1 MSNNHRLSIIHLD
14 LDAFFASVEQRDNPA
29 YRGKP
34 LIVGGISGGKGN
46 LNRGVVCAASYEAR
60 KYGVHAGMPIWEA
73 RQKCPRGFFVPSQM
87 NKYLES
93 SKKFFQIC
101 SDYTP
106 LLEPLSVDEL
116 FLDVS
121 GCESLF
127 GSSEIIGR
135 KIKERVYQEL
145 GLKISVG
152 IAENKFLAK
161 IATNLGKPDGFYI
174 IPSKDIQKILYP
186 LPVSALWGIGKKT
199 GELLNRAGIYRV
211 EQLARMPD
219 SILENLLGKNGKK
232 IKLLAQGIDENP
244 VTPPSTAKSIGK
256 ETTFGTNITEKA
268 VLVKELLKISQL
280 VGYAARKKG
289 YKGKTITLK
298 IRFHNFITLNRSKT
312 LENPTHLDDIIFK
325 TVVEL
330 LNKVRYKKGG
340 VRLLGIKLSNL
351 TSGNERKQL
360 KFLRDEEDKKGDKLE
375 QLTQSLDKIREKFG
389 SKAVTRASLLSK
401 SKEESILSEE
411 PSP

>member
-1 MSNNHRLSIIHLD
+1 MNNINRLSIIHLD

-46 LNRGVVCAASYEAR
+46 SNRGVVCAASYEAR

-73 RQKCPRGFFVPSQM
+73 RQKCPQGIFIPSQM
-87 NKYLES
+87 NKYSEA

-101 SDYTP
+101 STYTP
-106 LLEPLSVDEL
+106 LIEPLSVDEL

-127 GSSEIIGR
+127 GSSETIGR

-145 GLKISVG
+145 EIKVSVG

-186 LPVSALWGIGKKT
+186 LPVSSLWGIGKKT
-199 GELLNRAGIYRV
+199 EELLKKSGIYLV

-232 IKLLAQGIDENP
+232 MKLLAQGIDESP

-256 ETTFGTNITEKA
+256 ETTFSTNITEK
-268 VLVKELLKISQL
+268 VILIKELLKISQM
-280 VGYAARKKG
+280 VGYTARKKG
-289 YKGKTITLK
+289 YKGRTITLK
-298 IRFHNFITLNRSKT
+298 IRFHNFITFNRSKT
-312 LENPTHLDDIIFK
+312 LENPTHIDDIIFK

-330 LNKVRYKKGG
+330 LDKIKHKKGG
-340 VRLLGIKLSNL
+340 IRLLGIKLSNL
-351 TSGNERKQL
+351 TLGNERKQL
-360 KFLRDEEDKKGDKLE
+360 KFLRDEEDKKDEKLE

-389 SKAVTRASLLSK
+389 TKAVTRASLLKIIKNNCKVSN
-401 SKEESILSEE
+401 
-411 PSP
+411 

>member
-1 MSNNHRLSIIHLD
+1 MNEHKQLSIIHLD

-46 LNRGVVCAASYEAR
+46 SNRGVVCAASYEAR

-73 RQKCPRGFFVPSQM
+73 RQKCPQGIFVPSQM
-87 NKYLES
+87 NKYLEA

-106 LLEPLSVDEL
+106 LIEPLSIDEL

-135 KIKERVYQEL
+135 KIKERVYQKL

-186 LPVSALWGIGKKT
+186 LPVSSLWGIGKKT
-199 GELLNRAGIYRV
+199 EELLKKSGIYLV

-232 IKLLAQGIDENP
+232 MKLLAQGIDESP

-289 YKGKTITLK
+289 YKGRTITLK

-312 LENPTHLDDIIFK
+312 LENPTNLDDIIFK
-325 TVVEL
+325 IVVEL
-330 LNKVRYKKGG
+330 LDKVRHKKGG

-351 TSGNERKQL
+351 TLGNGIKQL
-360 KFLRDEEDKKGDKLE
+360 KFLRDEEDKKDDKLE
-375 QLTQSLDKIREKFG
+375 QLTQSLDEIRKKYG
-389 SKAVTRASLLSK
+389 TKSVTRASLLK
-401 SKEESILSEE
+401 INNK
-411 PSP
+411 

>member
-1 MSNNHRLSIIHLD
+1 MSDNNHLSIIHLD
-14 LDAFFASVEQRDNPA
+14 LDAFFASVEQRDNSA

-46 LNRGVVCAASYEAR
+46 SNRGVVCAASYESR
-60 KYGVHAGMPIWEA
+60 KYGVRAGMPIWEA
-73 RQKCPRGFFVPSQM
+73 RQKCPRGIFVPSQIS
-87 NKYLES
+87 KYLVA

-106 LLEPLSVDEL
+106 LIEPLSIDEL

-174 IPSKDIQKILYP
+174 ISSKDIQKILYP
-186 LPVSALWGIGKKT
+186 LPVSSLWGIGKKT
-199 GELLNRAGIYRV
+199 EELLKKSGIYLV
-211 EQLARMPD
+211 EQLAKMPD

-232 IKLLAQGIDENP
+232 IKLLAQGIDESP

-268 VLVKELLKISQL
+268 VLIKELLKISQQ
-280 VGYAARKKG
+280 VGYTARKKG
-289 YKGKTITLK
+289 HKGKTITLK
-298 IRFHNFITLNRSKT
+298 IRFHNFVTFNRSKT
-312 LENPTHLDDIIFK
+312 LENPTNLDDIIFK

-330 LNKVRYKKGG
+330 LDKVRHKKGG

-351 TSGNERKQL
+351 TLGNGIKQL
-360 KFLRDEEDKKGDKLE
+360 KFLRDEEDKKDDKLE

-389 SKAVTRASLLSK
+389 TKAVTRASLLK
-401 SKEESILSEE
+401 IPNK
-411 PSP
+411 

>member
-1 MSNNHRLSIIHLD
+1 MNNINRLSIIHLD

-46 LNRGVVCAASYEAR
+46 SNRGVVCAASYEAR

-73 RQKCPRGFFVPSQM
+73 RQKCPQGIFIPSQM
-87 NKYLES
+87 NKYLKA
-93 SKKFFQIC
+93 SKNFFQIC

-106 LLEPLSVDEL
+106 LIEPLSVDEL

-174 IPSKDIQKILYP
+174 IPSKDIKKILYP
-186 LPVSALWGIGKKT
+186 LPVSSLWGIGKKT
-199 GELLNRAGIYRV
+199 EELLKKSGIYLV

-232 IKLLAQGIDENP
+232 MKLLAQGIDESP

-256 ETTFGTNITEKA
+256 ETTFSTNITEKA
-268 VLVKELLKISQL
+268 ILTKELLKISQM
-280 VGYAARKKG
+280 VGYTARKKG

-298 IRFHNFITLNRSKT
+298 IRFRNFITLNRSKT

-330 LNKVRYKKGG
+330 LDKAKHKKGG

-351 TSGNERKQL
+351 TLGNERKQL
-360 KFLRDEEDKKGDKLE
+360 KFLRDEEDKKDDKLE

-389 SKAVTRASLLSK
+389 TKAVTRASLLKVIKNNRKVSN
-401 SKEESILSEE
+401 
-411 PSP
+411 

>member
-1 MSNNHRLSIIHLD
+1 MSDNHRLSIIHLD

-29 YRGKP
+29 YQEKP
-34 LIVGGISGGKGN
+34 LIVGGISGGKLSN
-46 LNRGVVCAASYEAR
+46 SNRGVVCAASYEAR

-73 RQKCPRGFFVPSQM
+73 RQKCPQGIFVTSQI
-87 NKYLES
+87 NKYLEA

-101 SDYTP
+101 SNYTP
-106 LLEPLSVDEL
+106 LIEPLSIDEL

-127 GSSEIIGR
+127 GSSETIGR

-145 GLKISVG
+145 ELKVSVG

-161 IATNLGKPDGFYI
+161 IATNLGKPNGFYI
-174 IPSKDIQKILYP
+174 IPLKDIQKIVYP
-186 LPVSALWGIGKKT
+186 LPISALWGIGKKT
-199 GELLNRAGIYRV
+199 EELLKKSGIYLV

-232 IKLLAQGIDENP
+232 IKLLAQGIDESP
-244 VTPPSTAKSIGK
+244 VIPPSTAKSIGK
-256 ETTFGTNITEKA
+256 ETTYSTNIIEKEK
-268 VLVKELLKISQL
+268 LIKELLKLSQL
-280 VGYAARKKG
+280 VAYNVRKKG
-289 YKGKTITLK
+289 YKGRTITLK
-298 IRFHNFITLNRSKT
+298 VRFQNFTTFNRSKT

-330 LNKVRYKKGG
+330 LDKVRHKKGG
-340 VRLLGIKLSNL
+340 IRLLGIKLSNL
-351 TSGNERKQL
+351 TLGNRIKQL
-360 KFLRDEEDKKGDKLE
+360 KFLRDEVDKKDDKLE

-389 SKAVTRASLLSK
+389 SKSITRASLLPK
-401 SKEESILSEE
+401 NIK
-411 PSP
+411 P

>member
-1 MSNNHRLSIIHLD
+1 MSDNHRLSIIHLD

-29 YRGKP
+29 YQEKP
-34 LIVGGISGGKGN
+34 LIVGGISGGKLSN
-46 LNRGVVCAASYEAR
+46 SNRGVVCAASYEAR

-73 RQKCPRGFFVPSQM
+73 RQKCPQGIFVTSQI
-87 NKYLES
+87 NKYLEA

-101 SDYTP
+101 SNYTP
-106 LLEPLSVDEL
+106 LVEPLSIDEL

-127 GSSEIIGR
+127 GSSETIGR

-145 GLKISVG
+145 ELKVSVG

-161 IATNLGKPDGFYI
+161 IATNLGKPNGFYI
-174 IPSKDIQKILYP
+174 IPLKDIQRIVYP
-186 LPVSALWGIGKKT
+186 LPISALWGIGKKT
-199 GELLNRAGIYRV
+199 EELLKKSGIYLV

-232 IKLLAQGIDENP
+232 IKLLAQGIDESP
-244 VTPPSTAKSIGK
+244 VIPPSTAKSIGK
-256 ETTFGTNITEKA
+256 ETTYSTNIIEKEK
-268 VLVKELLKISQL
+268 LIKELLKLSQL
-280 VGYAARKKG
+280 VAYNVRKKG
-289 YKGKTITLK
+289 YKGRTITLK
-298 IRFHNFITLNRSKT
+298 VRFQNFTTFNRSKT

-330 LNKVRYKKGG
+330 LDKVRHKKGG
-340 VRLLGIKLSNL
+340 IRLLGIKLSNL
-351 TSGNERKQL
+351 TLGNGIKQL
-360 KFLRDEEDKKGDKLE
+360 KFLRDEVDKKDDKLE

-389 SKAVTRASLLSK
+389 SKSITRASLLPK
-401 SKEESILSEE
+401 NIK
-411 PSP
+411 P

>member
-1 MSNNHRLSIIHLD
+1 MNNINHLSIIHLD

-34 LIVGGISGGKGN
+34 LIVGGISGGGGN
-46 LNRGVVCAASYEAR
+46 SNRGVVCAASYEAR

-73 RQKCPRGFFVPSQM
+73 RQKCHKGIFIPSQM
-87 NKYLES
+87 NKYLEA

-101 SDYTP
+101 SNYTP
-106 LLEPLSVDEL
+106 LIEPLSIDEL

-135 KIKERVYQEL
+135 KIKEKVYQEL
-145 GLKISVG
+145 GLKVSVG

-161 IATNLGKPDGFYI
+161 IATNLGKPNGFYI

-199 GELLNRAGIYRV
+199 EVLLKKSGIYLV

-232 IKLLAQGIDENP
+232 IKLLAQGIDESP

-256 ETTFGTNITEKA
+256 ETTFSTNITEKA
-268 VLVKELLKISQL
+268 ILIKELLKISQM
-280 VGYAARKKG
+280 VGYTARKKG
-289 YKGKTITLK
+289 YKGRTITLK
-298 IRFHNFITLNRSKT
+298 IRFHNFITFNRSKT
-312 LENPTHLDDIIFK
+312 LENPTYLDDIIFK

-330 LNKVRYKKGG
+330 LDKVRHKKGG

-360 KFLRDEEDKKGDKLE
+360 KFLGDEEDKLE

-401 SKEESILSEE
+401 NVK
-411 PSP
+411 P

>member
-1 MSNNHRLSIIHLD
+1 MSDNHHLSIIHLD

-34 LIVGGISGGKGN
+34 LIVGGISSGKGN
-46 LNRGVVCAASYEAR
+46 SNRGVVCAASYEAR

-73 RQKCPRGFFVPSQM
+73 RQKCPQGIFIPSQM
-87 NKYLES
+87 NKYSEA

-101 SDYTP
+101 STYTP
-106 LLEPLSVDEL
+106 LIEPLSIDEL

-135 KIKERVYQEL
+135 KIKKRVHQEL
-145 GLKISVG
+145 GIKVSVG

-186 LPVSALWGIGKKT
+186 LPVSSLWGIGKKT
-199 GELLNRAGIYRV
+199 EELLKKSGIYLV

-232 IKLLAQGIDENP
+232 MKLLAQGIDESP
-244 VTPPSTAKSIGK
+244 VTPPSKAKSIGK
-256 ETTFGTNITEKA
+256 ETTFSTNITEKV
-268 VLVKELLKISQL
+268 VLVKELLKISQM
-280 VGYAARKKG
+280 VGYTARKKG
-289 YKGKTITLK
+289 YKGRTITLK
-298 IRFHNFITLNRSKT
+298 IRFHNFITLNKSMT
-312 LENPTHLDDIIFK
+312 LENSTNIDDLIFK
-325 TVVEL
+325 TVVRL
-330 LNKVRYKKGG
+330 LDKINIKKGG

-360 KFLRDEEDKKGDKLE
+360 KFLRDEEDKKDDKLE

-389 SKAVTRASLLSK
+389 TKSVTRASLLSK
-401 SKEESILSEE
+401 GDPL
-411 PSP
+411 

>member
-1 MSNNHRLSIIHLD
+1 MSDNHRLSIIHLD

-29 YRGKP
+29 YQEKP
-34 LIVGGISGGKGN
+34 LIVGGISGGKLSN
-46 LNRGVVCAASYEAR
+46 SNRGVVCAASYKAR

-73 RQKCPRGFFVPSQM
+73 RQKCPQGIFVTSQI
-87 NKYLES
+87 NKYLEA

-101 SDYTP
+101 SNYTP
-106 LLEPLSVDEL
+106 LIEPLSIDEL

-127 GSSEIIGR
+127 GSSETIGR

-145 GLKISVG
+145 ELKVSVG

-161 IATNLGKPDGFYI
+161 IATNLGKPNGFYI
-174 IPSKDIQKILYP
+174 IPLKDIQKIVYP
-186 LPVSALWGIGKKT
+186 LPISALWGIGKKT
-199 GELLNRAGIYRV
+199 EELLKKSGIYLV

-232 IKLLAQGIDENP
+232 IKLLAQGIDESP
-244 VTPPSTAKSIGK
+244 VIPPSTAKSIGK
-256 ETTFGTNITEKA
+256 ETTYSTNIIEKEK
-268 VLVKELLKISQL
+268 LIKELLKLSQL
-280 VGYAARKKG
+280 VAYNVRKKG
-289 YKGKTITLK
+289 YKGRTITLK
-298 IRFHNFITLNRSKT
+298 VRFQNFTTFNRSKT

-330 LNKVRYKKGG
+330 LDKVRHKKGG
-340 VRLLGIKLSNL
+340 IRLLGIKLSNL
-351 TSGNERKQL
+351 TLGKGIKQL
-360 KFLRDEEDKKGDKLE
+360 KFLRDEVDKKDDKLE

-389 SKAVTRASLLSK
+389 SKSITRASLLPK
-401 SKEESILSEE
+401 NIK
-411 PSP
+411 P

>member
-1 MSNNHRLSIIHLD
+1 LPEKEGTKIVNNNNRLSIIHLD

-29 YRGKP
+29 YQGKP
-34 LIVGGISGGKGN
+34 LIVGGINGGEGN
-46 LNRGVVCAASYEAR
+46 SNRGVVCAASYEAR
-60 KYGVHAGMPIWEA
+60 KCGVHAGMPIWEA
-73 RQKCPRGFFVPSQM
+73 RQKCPQGIFIPSQM
-87 NKYLES
+87 IKYLEA

-101 SDYTP
+101 STYTP
-106 LLEPLSVDEL
+106 LIEPLSIDEL

-135 KIKERVYQEL
+135 KIKKRVYQEL
-145 GLKISVG
+145 GIKVSIG

-174 IPSKDIQKILYP
+174 IPSKDIQKILYS
-186 LPVSALWGIGKKT
+186 LPVSSLWGIGKKT
-199 GELLNRAGIYRV
+199 EELLKKSGIYQV
-211 EQLARMPD
+211 KQLAKMPD

-232 IKLLAQGIDENP
+232 MKLLAQGIDESP

-268 VLVKELLKISQL
+268 VLVKELLKISQM
-280 VGYAARKKG
+280 VGYTARKKG
-289 YKGKTITLK
+289 YKGRTITLK
-298 IRFHNFITLNRSKT
+298 IRFHNFVTFNRSKT
-312 LENPTHLDDIIFK
+312 LENPTHIDDIIFK

-330 LNKVRYKKGG
+330 LDKVRHKKGG

-351 TSGNERKQL
+351 TSGKEIKQL
-360 KFLRDEEDKKGDKLE
+360 KFLRDEEDKKDDKLQ

-389 SKAVTRASLLSK
+389 SKAVTRASLLK
-401 SKEESILSEE
+401 KI
-411 PSP
+411 

>member
-1 MSNNHRLSIIHLD
+1 MSDNHRLSIIHLD

-46 LNRGVVCAASYEAR
+46 SNRGVVCAASYEAR

-73 RQKCPRGFFVPSQM
+73 RQKCPQGIFIPSQM
-87 NKYLES
+87 NKYSEA

-101 SDYTP
+101 STYTP
-106 LLEPLSVDEL
+106 LIEPLSIDEL

-174 IPSKDIQKILYP
+174 IPSKDIKKTLYP
-186 LPVSALWGIGKKT
+186 LPVSSLWGIGKKT
-199 GELLNRAGIYRV
+199 EELLKKSGIYLV
-211 EQLARMPD
+211 KQLARMPD

-232 IKLLAQGIDENP
+232 MKLLAQGIDESP

-256 ETTFGTNITEKA
+256 ETTFGTNITENA
-268 VLVKELLKISQL
+268 ILIKELLKISQL
-280 VGYAARKKG
+280 VGYTARKKG
-289 YKGKTITLK
+289 YKGRTITLK
-298 IRFHNFITLNRSKT
+298 IRFHNFTTFNKSKT
-312 LENPTHLDDIIFK
+312 LENPTHIDDTIFK

-330 LNKVRYKKGG
+330 LHKVKHKKNG

-351 TSGNERKQL
+351 ASGNEKKQL
-360 KFLRDEEDKKGDKLE
+360 KLLRDEEDKKDDKLE

-389 SKAVTRASLLSK
+389 NKSVTRASLLSRFK
-401 SKEESILSEE
+401 
-411 PSP
+411 

>member
-1 MSNNHRLSIIHLD
+1 MNNINHLSIIHLD

-34 LIVGGISGGKGN
+34 LIVGGISGANGN
-46 LNRGVVCAASYEAR
+46 SNRGVVCAASYEAR
-60 KYGVHAGMPIWEA
+60 KYGVHAAMPIWEA
-73 RQKCPRGFFVPSQM
+73 RQKCPRGIFVPSQM
-87 NKYLES
+87 NKYVEA

-106 LLEPLSVDEL
+106 LIEPLSIDEL

-127 GSSEIIGR
+127 GSSETIGR

-161 IATNLGKPDGFYI
+161 IATNLGKPDGFCI
-174 IPSKDIQKILYP
+174 IPSKDIEKILYP

-199 GELLNRAGIYRV
+199 EELLKKSGIYLV
-211 EQLARMPD
+211 EQLAQMPD
-219 SILENLLGKNGKK
+219 SILENLLGKNGK
-232 IKLLAQGIDENP
+232 IMKLLAQGIDETP

-256 ETTFGTNITEKA
+256 ETTFGTNITEK
-268 VLVKELLKISQL
+268 VILIKELLKISQL

-330 LNKVRYKKGG
+330 LGKVSYKKGG
-340 VRLLGIKLSNL
+340 VRLLGIKFSNL

-360 KFLRDEEDKKGDKLE
+360 KFLRDEEDKKDDKLE

-389 SKAVTRASLLSK
+389 TKSVTRASLLK
-401 SKEESILSEE
+401 VKKKE
-411 PSP
+411 

>member
-1 MSNNHRLSIIHLD
+1 VNNINRLSIIHLD

-46 LNRGVVCAASYEAR
+46 SNRGVVCAASYEAR
-60 KYGVHAGMPIWEA
+60 KYGIHAGMPIWEA
-73 RQKCPRGFFVPSQM
+73 RQKCHKGIFIPSQM
-87 NKYLES
+87 NKYLEA

-101 SDYTP
+101 STHTP
-106 LLEPLSVDEL
+106 LIEPLSIDEL

-145 GLKISVG
+145 GLKVSVG

-174 IPSKDIQKILYP
+174 IPSRDIQKILYP
-186 LPVSALWGIGKKT
+186 LPVSSLWGIGKKT
-199 GELLNRAGIYRV
+199 EELLKKSGIYQI
-211 EQLARMPD
+211 EQLANMPD

-232 IKLLAQGIDENP
+232 IKLLAQGVDNSP
-244 VTPPSTAKSIGK
+244 VTPLSTIKSISK
-256 ETTFGTNITEKA
+256 ETTYSANIIEKEI
-268 VLVKELLKISQL
+268 LIKELLKISQL
-280 VGYAARKKG
+280 VGYTARKKG
-289 YKGKTITLK
+289 YKGRTITLK
-298 IRFHNFITLNRSKT
+298 IRYHNFITFNRSKT

-330 LNKVRYKKGG
+330 LDKVRHKKGG

-351 TSGNERKQL
+351 SSGNERKQL
-360 KFLRDEEDKKGDKLE
+360 KFLRDEEDKKDDKLE
-375 QLTQSLDKIREKFG
+375 QLTQSLDKIREKYG
-389 SKAVTRASLLSK
+389 PKAITRASLLSK
-401 SKEESILSEE
+401 GVRSQHLT
-411 PSP
+411 

>member
-1 MSNNHRLSIIHLD
+1 MSDNHRLSIIHLD

-46 LNRGVVCAASYEAR
+46 SNRGVVCAASYESR

-73 RQKCPRGFFVPSQM
+73 RQKCPQGIFIPSQM
-87 NKYLES
+87 NKYSEA

-101 SDYTP
+101 STYTP
-106 LLEPLSVDEL
+106 LIEPLSIDEL

-127 GSSEIIGR
+127 GSSECIGR
-135 KIKERVYQEL
+135 KIKERVYQKL
-145 GLKISVG
+145 GLKVSVG
-152 IAENKFLAK
+152 IAKNKFLAK

-186 LPVSALWGIGKKT
+186 LPVSSLWGIGKKT
-199 GELLNRAGIYRV
+199 EELLKKSGIYLV

-232 IKLLAQGIDENP
+232 IKLLAQGIDESP
-244 VTPPSTAKSIGK
+244 VTPPSKAKSIGK
-256 ETTFGTNITEKA
+256 ETTFSTNITEKA
-268 VLVKELLKISQL
+268 VLVKELLKISQP
-280 VGYAARKKG
+280 VGYIARKKG
-289 YKGKTITLK
+289 YKGRTITLK
-298 IRFHNFITLNRSKT
+298 IRFHNFITFNRSKT
-312 LENPTHLDDIIFK
+312 LENPTNLDDIIFK

-330 LNKVRYKKGG
+330 LDKVRHKKGG

-351 TSGNERKQL
+351 TLGNERKQL
-360 KFLRDEEDKKGDKLE
+360 KFLRDEEDKKDDKLE

-389 SKAVTRASLLSK
+389 TNAITRASLLKVKKNNCKTSN
-401 SKEESILSEE
+401 
-411 PSP
+411 

>member
-1 MSNNHRLSIIHLD
+1 MSDNHRLSIIHLD

-29 YRGKP
+29 YQEKP
-34 LIVGGISGGKGN
+34 LIVGGISGGKLSN
-46 LNRGVVCAASYEAR
+46 SNRGVVCAASYEAR

-73 RQKCPRGFFVPSQM
+73 RQKCPQGIFVTSQI
-87 NKYLES
+87 NKYLEA

-101 SDYTP
+101 SNYTP
-106 LLEPLSVDEL
+106 LVEPLSIDEL

-127 GSSEIIGR
+127 GSSETIGR

-145 GLKISVG
+145 ELKVSVG

-161 IATNLGKPDGFYI
+161 IATNLGKPNGFYI
-174 IPSKDIQKILYP
+174 IPLKDIQKIVYP
-186 LPVSALWGIGKKT
+186 LPISALWGIGKKT
-199 GELLNRAGIYRV
+199 EELLKKSGIYLV

-232 IKLLAQGIDENP
+232 IKLLAQGIDESP
-244 VTPPSTAKSIGK
+244 VIPPSTAKSIGK
-256 ETTFGTNITEKA
+256 ETTYSTNIIEKEK
-268 VLVKELLKISQL
+268 LIKELLKLSQL
-280 VGYAARKKG
+280 VAYNVRKKG
-289 YKGKTITLK
+289 YKGRTITLK
-298 IRFHNFITLNRSKT
+298 VRFQNFTTFNRSKT

-330 LNKVRYKKGG
+330 LDKVRHKKGG
-340 VRLLGIKLSNL
+340 IRLLGIKLSNL
-351 TSGNERKQL
+351 TLGNEKKQL

-389 SKAVTRASLLSK
+389 SKSITRASLLSK
-401 SKEESILSEE
+401 NIK
-411 PSP
+411 P

>member
-1 MSNNHRLSIIHLD
+1 MSDNHRLSIIHLD

-29 YRGKP
+29 YQGKP
-34 LIVGGISGGKGN
+34 LIVGGISGGKLSN
-46 LNRGVVCAASYEAR
+46 SNRGVVCAASYKAR

-73 RQKCPRGFFVPSQM
+73 RQKCPQGIFVTSQI
-87 NKYLES
+87 NKYLEA

-101 SDYTP
+101 SNYTP
-106 LLEPLSVDEL
+106 LVEPLSIDEV

-127 GSSEIIGR
+127 GSSETIGR

-145 GLKISVG
+145 ELKVSVG

-161 IATNLGKPDGFYI
+161 IATNLGKPNGFYI
-174 IPSKDIQKILYP
+174 IPLKDIQKIVYP
-186 LPVSALWGIGKKT
+186 LPISALWGIGKKT
-199 GELLNRAGIYRV
+199 EELLKKSGIYLV

-232 IKLLAQGIDENP
+232 MKLLAQGIDESP
-244 VTPPSTAKSIGK
+244 VIPPSTAKSIGK
-256 ETTFGTNITEKA
+256 ETTYSTNIIEKEK
-268 VLVKELLKISQL
+268 LIKELLKLSQL
-280 VGYAARKKG
+280 VAYNIRKKG
-289 YKGKTITLK
+289 YKGRTITLK
-298 IRFHNFITLNRSKT
+298 VRFQNFTTFNRSKT

-330 LNKVRYKKGG
+330 LDKVRHKKGG
-340 VRLLGIKLSNL
+340 IRLLGIKLSNL
-351 TSGNERKQL
+351 TLGNGIKQL
-360 KFLRDEEDKKGDKLE
+360 KFLRDEVDKKDDKLE

-389 SKAVTRASLLSK
+389 SKSITRASLLPK
-401 SKEESILSEE
+401 NIK
-411 PSP
+411 P

>member
-1 MSNNHRLSIIHLD
+1 MSDNHRLSIIHLD

-29 YRGKP
+29 YQEKP
-34 LIVGGISGGKGN
+34 LIVGGISGGKLSN
-46 LNRGVVCAASYEAR
+46 SNRGVVCAASYEAR

-73 RQKCPRGFFVPSQM
+73 RQKCPQGIFVTSQI
-87 NKYLES
+87 NKYLEA

-101 SDYTP
+101 SNYTP
-106 LLEPLSVDEL
+106 LIEPLSIDEV

-127 GSSEIIGR
+127 GSSETIGR

-145 GLKISVG
+145 ELKVSVG

-161 IATNLGKPDGFYI
+161 IATNLGKPNGFYI
-174 IPSKDIQKILYP
+174 IPLKDIQKIVYP
-186 LPVSALWGIGKKT
+186 LPISALWGIGKKT
-199 GELLNRAGIYRV
+199 EGLLKKSGIYLV

-232 IKLLAQGIDENP
+232 IKLLAQGIDESP
-244 VTPPSTAKSIGK
+244 VIPPSTAKSIGK
-256 ETTFGTNITEKA
+256 ETTYSTNIIEKEK
-268 VLVKELLKISQL
+268 LIKELLKLSQL
-280 VGYAARKKG
+280 VAYNVRKKG
-289 YKGKTITLK
+289 YKGRTITLK
-298 IRFHNFITLNRSKT
+298 VRFQNFTTFNRSKT

-330 LNKVRYKKGG
+330 LDKVRHKKGG
-340 VRLLGIKLSNL
+340 IRLLGIKLSNL
-351 TSGNERKQL
+351 TLGNGIKQL
-360 KFLRDEEDKKGDKLE
+360 KFLRDEVDKKDDKLE

-389 SKAVTRASLLSK
+389 SKSITRASLLPK
-401 SKEESILSEE
+401 NIK
-411 PSP
+411 P

>member
-1 MSNNHRLSIIHLD
+1 VNNINRLSIIHLD

-46 LNRGVVCAASYEAR
+46 SNRGVVCAASYEAR

-73 RQKCPRGFFVPSQM
+73 RQKCHKGIFIPSQM
-87 NKYLES
+87 NKYLKV

-101 SDYTP
+101 SSYTP
-106 LLEPLSVDEL
+106 LIEPLSIDEL

-135 KIKERVYQEL
+135 KIKERVYHEL
-145 GLKISVG
+145 SLKVSVG

-174 IPSKDIQKILYP
+174 IPSKDIKKILYP
-186 LPVSALWGIGKKT
+186 LPVSSLWGIGKKT
-199 GELLNRAGIYRV
+199 GELLKKSGIYLV

-232 IKLLAQGIDENP
+232 IKLLAQGIDESP

-256 ETTFGTNITEKA
+256 ETTFSTNITKKA

-280 VGYAARKKG
+280 VGYTARKKG
-289 YKGKTITLK
+289 YKGRTITLK
-298 IRFHNFITLNRSKT
+298 IRFHNFITLNKSMT
-312 LENPTHLDDIIFK
+312 LENSTNIDDLIFK
-325 TVVEL
+325 TVVKL
-330 LNKVRYKKGG
+330 LDKIKIKKGG
-340 VRLLGIKLSNL
+340 VRLLGVKLSNL
-351 TSGNERKQL
+351 TSNDKVKQL
-360 KFLRDEEDKKGDKLE
+360 NLLGDKDDKLE
-375 QLTQSLDKIREKFG
+375 QLTHSLDKIREKFG
-389 SKAVTRASLLSK
+389 SKAITRASLLK
-401 SKEESILSEE
+401 
-411 PSP
+411 

>member
-1 MSNNHRLSIIHLD
+1 MSDNHRLSIIHLD

-29 YRGKP
+29 YQEKP
-34 LIVGGISGGKGN
+34 LIVGGISGGKLSN
-46 LNRGVVCAASYEAR
+46 SNRGVVCAASYKAR

-73 RQKCPRGFFVPSQM
+73 RQKCPQGIFVTSQI
-87 NKYLES
+87 NKYLEA

-101 SDYTP
+101 SNYTP
-106 LLEPLSVDEL
+106 LIEPLSIDEL

-127 GSSEIIGR
+127 GSSETIGR

-145 GLKISVG
+145 ELKVSVG

-161 IATNLGKPDGFYI
+161 IATNLGKPNGFYI
-174 IPSKDIQKILYP
+174 IPLKDIQKIVYP
-186 LPVSALWGIGKKT
+186 LPISALWGIGKKT
-199 GELLNRAGIYRV
+199 EELLKKSGIYLV

-232 IKLLAQGIDENP
+232 IKLLAQGIDESP
-244 VTPPSTAKSIGK
+244 VIPPSTAKSIGK
-256 ETTFGTNITEKA
+256 ETTYSTNIIEKEK
-268 VLVKELLKISQL
+268 LIKELLKLSQL
-280 VGYAARKKG
+280 VAYNVRKKG
-289 YKGKTITLK
+289 YKGRTITLK
-298 IRFHNFITLNRSKT
+298 VRFQNFTTFNRSKT

-330 LNKVRYKKGG
+330 LDKVRHKKGG
-340 VRLLGIKLSNL
+340 IRLLGIKLSNL
-351 TSGNERKQL
+351 TLGNEKKQL

-389 SKAVTRASLLSK
+389 SKSITRASLLSK
-401 SKEESILSEE
+401 NIK
-411 PSP
+411 P

>member
-1 MSNNHRLSIIHLD
+1 VNNINRLSIIHLD

-46 LNRGVVCAASYEAR
+46 SNRGVVCAASYEAR

-73 RQKCPRGFFVPSQM
+73 RQKCHKGIFIPSQM
-87 NKYLES
+87 NKYLEA

-101 SDYTP
+101 STHTP
-106 LLEPLSVDEL
+106 LIEPLSIDEL

-174 IPSKDIQKILYP
+174 IPSKDIKKILYP
-186 LPVSALWGIGKKT
+186 LPVSSLWGIGKKT
-199 GELLNRAGIYRV
+199 EELLKKSGIYLV

-232 IKLLAQGIDENP
+232 MKLLAQGIDESP

-256 ETTFGTNITEKA
+256 ETTFSTNITEKA
-268 VLVKELLKISQL
+268 ILTKELLKISQM
-280 VGYAARKKG
+280 VGYTARKKG

-298 IRFHNFITLNRSKT
+298 IRFRNFITLNRSKT

-330 LNKVRYKKGG
+330 LDKAKHKKGG

-351 TSGNERKQL
+351 TLGNERKQL
-360 KFLRDEEDKKGDKLE
+360 KFLRDEEDKKDDKLE

-389 SKAVTRASLLSK
+389 SKAVTRASLLKVIKNNRKVSN
-401 SKEESILSEE
+401 
-411 PSP
+411 